1 MDAHLVLPL
10 LEFASAKKT
19 HDAKDLMDAKME
31 ILNATNMCDLAAE
44 VSGQGE
50 TAEMKAKRARAVETH
65 GTLAEAAAR
74 GVKFAS
80 DANAMRAMRRDKAEN
95 VKFAAEHHGVTSED
109 VEALYKFAKF
119 EYECGDYASASEHL
133 GAAHALSVD
142 VARSESALWGKFAAD
157 ILLQNWSGALDDMN
171 RLRDALENNA
181 TTSSLVKMKQR
192 AWLLHYALYVFF
204 NHPNGRNQIIDVLFQ
219 ERYMQAVQQEA
230 PHLLRYLTVAIVA
243 TKKRRNMLRDLL
255 KIIQSDVYRDPA
267 TDFVTALFVDYD
279 FVKAEELLPVCEE
292 MIEKDFF
299 LIGCKETFGENAR
312 FYVIESHCKV
322 NKRIVIGELAT
333 NLKMKADDAEAAIAH
348 LIRSGKLQAR
358 IDAAAGVAH
367 VVVETKS
374 VNEQL
379 IEKTKALLSKTNAL
393 TQAVLANTQAQ
404 AY

>member
-1 MDAHLVLPL
+1 M
-10 LEFASAKKT
+10 
-19 HDAKDLMDAKME
+19 
-31 ILNATNMCDLAAE
+31 
-44 VSGQGE
+44 
-50 TAEMKAKRARAVETH
+50 
-65 GTLAEAAAR
+65 
-74 GVKFAS
+74 
-80 DANAMRAMRRDKAEN
+80 
-95 VKFAAEHHGVTSED
+95 
-109 VEALYKFAKF
+109 
-119 EYECGDYASASEHL
+119 
-133 GAAHALSVD
+133 D

-292 MIEKDFF
+292 MIENDFF
-299 LIGCKETFGENAR
+299 LIGCKEAFGENAR

-348 LIRSGKLQAR
+348 LIRSGKLKAR